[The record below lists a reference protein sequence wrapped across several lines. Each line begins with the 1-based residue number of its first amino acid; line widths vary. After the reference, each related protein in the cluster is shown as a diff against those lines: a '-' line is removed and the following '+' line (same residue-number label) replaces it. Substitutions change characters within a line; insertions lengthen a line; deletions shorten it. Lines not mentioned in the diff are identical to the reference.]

1 MAAHLLCSRLHLI
14 GGARI
19 FAIDQDEQQEHW
31 EPFVAHLGGRRVVV
45 EDLAAAERVV
55 LEPDDGCVVFDLS
68 ASDEADRG
76 AIFAALKG
84 VPGARAPA
92 RLDDGSLVAS
102 ARGPSSVVVR
112 PGRAIE

>member
-68 ASDEADRG
+68 ASDEPDRG

-84 VPGARAPA
+84 CRVHGLRRDSTMGPWSHRLGAHR
-92 RLDDGSLVAS
+92 R
-102 ARGPSSVVVR
+102 
-112 PGRAIE
+112 